1 MVEREGEVFREGG
14 RICSLFAFVLS
25 AKACGARGNGLMGK
39 RERERER
46 DRWWFMHLSGYILD
60 MRAFVFSFF

>member
-1 MVEREGEVFREGG
+1 MRNGGGKREVFREGG
-14 RICSLFAFVLS
+14 RICSLFAFVLL

-46 DRWWFMHLSGYILD
+46 PMLVY
-60 MRAFVFSFF
+60 AFEWLYT